1 MKQIN
6 LCRNTFVIYKL
17 ETNCLTKSMPIMH
30 IVRHETRLNF
40 NLWLKYLSATI
51 GCSKCI
57 VHSCNKCY
65 RITVLPIRPH
75 SFNIFASH
83 TLSLSLYVFYV
94 PSTHWVVLFY
104 LAIIKQHHVSRRAE
118 LTKKDQRSIIS
129 LRRVKITHLQPQK

>member
-1 MKQIN
+1 MKQIS
-6 LCRNTFVIYKL
+6 LWYNTFRIYKL
-17 ETNCLTKSMPIMH
+17 QTNCLTKSMPIMH
-30 IVRHETRLNF
+30 IVSHERRLDF

-51 GCSKCI
+51 GCWKCI

-65 RITVLPIRPH
+65 QITVLPIHPH
-75 SFNIFASH
+75 SFHIFASH
-83 TLSLSLYVFYV
+83 TLSLCMCPPV

-104 LAIIKQHHVSRRAE
+104 LTIMKQHHVARRAK

>member
-1 MKQIN
+1 MKQIS
-6 LCRNTFVIYKL
+6 LWYNTFVIYKL
-17 ETNCLTKSMPIMH
+17 RTDCLTKGMPIMH
-30 IVRHETRLNF
+30 IVRHETRLDF

-65 RITVLPIRPH
+65 QISVANSTTTVIPH
-75 SFNIFASH
+75 FCISYSF
-83 TLSLSLYVFYV
+83 SLCMCPPV

-104 LAIIKQHHVSRRAE
+104 LTIMKQHHVARRAK